1 MIRKIIHLDVF
12 HFHFEVELDNC
23 KYDFLIKVHKLRCGG
38 RINLTKMTSKTG
50 FLLKKVTNSGI
61 MISGFGNVSGS
72 GTEKV
77 SGEDLYY
84 IIQEGRNRK

>member
-1 MIRKIIHLDVF
+1 
-12 HFHFEVELDNC
+12 
-23 KYDFLIKVHKLRCGG
+23 
-38 RINLTKMTSKTG
+38 MTSKTG